1 MYLYWVENAQKHVLI
16 AVHKVRVL
24 RRTHLDFEINFALF
38 VITVIAHQMV
48 LNSDHNDYAINNQSW
63 ILWKGTFRS
72 LIIAL
77 A

>member
-48 LNSDHNDYAINNQSW
+48 
-63 ILWKGTFRS
+63 
-72 LIIAL
+72 
-77 A
+77 